1 MGQVLQGTIRLNDAA
16 TNTLKKVNAET
27 ARLLNNFNKLNG
39 SMNNVSRRRSM
50 QGFNSDLRY
59 SNNNINR
66 MNRGLSDT
74 STRAAS
80 LVRHYER
87 SNTRVREM
95 SENISRTTQREEE
108 LNARVRQLEPELLQ
122 ATAGQN
128 RFNRSVNSGNNSAN
142 RLLRTIGSL
151 VTTYVSLYSIKKGMD
166 MTDDYININ
175 ARLANINDGLRTQR
189 ELQLDIFTAALR
201 SRGVYKEM
209 ASTTAKLGLLAPDAF
224 KNNDELIY
232 FVETLQKAFKV
243 SGASTQEST
252 NAMYQLTQ
260 AMASGRLQ
268 GDEFRSIIEN
278 APMLA
283 NAIAEYTGVGMKG
296 LKDLSSQGAIS
307 SDIIKNSLYMAAD
320 DINAKFNTMPKTFS
334 DIWNQIS
341 GTASMTFAP
350 LFEKVNLMLNDSF
363 NNGALSGVSEFL
375 SGVSTNL
382 GLIIDKISYFVQD
395 AQPMFSIIKSG
406 FSEIGRSIFSANG
419 LVSTLI
425 NTMTKLARNSSI
437 QKSFAIMSKLATMVV
452 QSVSGI
458 IRSFGNLMGSSKYL
472 ASGIFTATIAFT
484 AFKTINSIFL
494 PIAQSVGTALF
505 VMRNNTVLFTAAT
518 ESATIAQQG
527 LNAVL
532 KANPYMF
539 VAGAIMTVVS
549 AMGALI
555 FSIGA
560 VNKAAGLASSSTNLA
575 GYSDEA
581 YRKHELYGWSL
592 PTAQAIEDVR
602 ADRDRIQKDL
612 EQQINAN
619 LKEMETYDKNISWS
633 LGRIQ
638 SASRS
643 DGILN
648 RTEVEREKAVYIENL
663 NKKSAKQKENI
674 ELQNKIEKIGSRTDR
689 QVTDILENER
699 MQKSINKELDD
710 LANSVSGA
718 NIPEIAAIKENTDKM
733 ADSIELSTEYL
744 DLMKDVAEREAI
756 NKFTTVPLSIDARST
771 NNVSSNMDLDSMLVY
786 IQGKLLEGI
795 NTAAEGVHF

>member
-27 ARLLNNFNKLNG
+27 TRLLNNFNKLNG
-39 SMNNVSRRRSM
+39 SMNNVGKNKSIQRFESGLRS
-50 QGFNSDLRY
+50 

-95 SENISRTTQREEE
+95 AETITRTSQREEV
-108 LNARVRQLEPELLQ
+108 LNARVRQLESELSQ

-151 VTTYVSLYSIKKGMD
+151 VTTYIGLYSIKKGMD

-189 ELQLDIFTAALR
+189 ELQLDIFAAAQR

-296 LKDLSSQGAIS
+296 LKDLSSKGAIS
-307 SDIIKNSLYMAAD
+307 ADIIKNSLYMAAD

-341 GTASMTFAP
+341 GTANMTFAP

-363 NNGALSGVSEFL
+363 NNGALSGVAEFL
-375 SGVSTNL
+375 SGVSTNI
-382 GLIIDKISYFVQD
+382 GIIINKISYFAQD

-425 NTMTKLARNSSI
+425 NTMTKLARNTSI
-437 QKSFAIMSKLATMVV
+437 QKSFATMSKLASMVV

-472 ASGIFTATIAFT
+472 ANGILTATIAFT
-484 AFKTINSIFL
+484 AFKTINSVFL
-494 PIAQSVGTALF
+494 PIAHSVGTALF
-505 VMRNNTVLFTAAT
+505 VMHNKTVLFTAAT
-518 ESATIAQQG
+518 ESATIAQRG
-527 LNAVL
+527 LNAAL

-555 FSIGA
+555 FSIKA
-560 VNKAAGLASSSTNLA
+560 VNKAAGLAQDSMNVG
-575 GYSDEA
+575 GYSKEA
-581 YRKHELYGWSL
+581 WDLHEKYGYSLSTSQSLIDNQKSQEDFEAEQRKIIAENQAKMAGAYKNIDNEILVAKSAGVNYGNESA
-592 PTAQAIEDVR
+592 TRDAIKYNQAIYNE
-602 ADRDRIQKDL
+602 AK
-612 EQQINAN
+612 
-619 LKEMETYDKNISWS
+619 KNIEDANQ
-633 LGRIQ
+633 RIAD
-638 SASRS
+638 STKLHVKNN
-643 DGILN
+643 D
-648 RTEVEREKAVYIENL
+648 Y
-663 NKKSAKQKENI
+663 
-674 ELQNKIEKIGSRTDR
+674 
-689 QVTDILENER
+689 ILESEK
-699 MQKSINKELDD
+699 QYSAINKELDD
-710 LANSVSGA
+710 LANSVTGN
-718 NIPEIAAIKENTDKM
+718 NIPEISAIKDNTDKM

>member
-27 ARLLNNFNKLNG
+27 TRLLNNFNKLNG

-50 QGFNSDLRY
+50 QGFNSDLRS

-95 SENISRTTQREEE
+95 SESISRTTRQEEE
-108 LNARVRQLEPELLQ
+108 LNSRVRQLEPELLQ

-142 RLLRTIGSL
+142 RLLRTVGSL
-151 VTTYVSLYSIKKGMD
+151 VTTYIGLYSIKKGMD

-189 ELQLDIFTAALR
+189 ELQLDIFAAAQR

-307 SDIIKNSLYMAAD
+307 ADIIKNSLYMAAD

-350 LFEKVNLMLNDSF
+350 LFEKVNLMLNNSF
-363 NNGALSGVSEFL
+363 NNGALSGISEFL

-382 GLIIDKISYFVQD
+382 GLIIDKISYFAQD
-395 AQPMFSIIKSG
+395 AQPLFSIIKSG

-425 NTMTKLARNSSI
+425 NTMTKLARSTSV
-437 QKSFAIMSKLATMVV
+437 QKTFATMNKLALMVI

-458 IRSFGNLMGSSKYL
+458 VKTFGNLMSGSTHL
-472 ASGIFTATIAFT
+472 ANDLLIATIAFT
-484 AFKTINSIFL
+484 AFKTINSVFL
-494 PIAQSVGTALF
+494 PIAHSVGTALF
-505 VMRNNTVLFTAAT
+505 VMKNRTTLFAT
-518 ESATIAQQG
+518 ETTLATVAQQG
-527 LNAVL
+527 LNAAL

-539 VAGAIMTVVS
+539 VASAIMTVVS

-555 FSIGA
+555 FSIKA

-581 YRKHELYGWSL
+581 YRIHENYKYSM
-592 PTAQAIEDVR
+592 PTSQAIADVK
-602 ADRDRIQKDL
+602 ADKDQIKKDL
-612 EQQINAN
+612 EKQIAENKKIIADSDIGMKSSINAM
-619 LKEMETYDKNISWS
+619 KDKNNMVSPE
-633 LGRIQ
+633 LY
-638 SASRS
+638 
-643 DGILN
+643 
-648 RTEVEREKAVYIENL
+648 REMYWKNADLKKKKLAENV
-663 NKKSAKQKENI
+663 
-674 ELQNKIEKIGSRTDR
+674 ELQNMIDKTQSRTEK
-689 QVTDILENER
+689 QIADILENER
-699 MQKSINKELDD
+699 MQQSINKELDD

-718 NIPEIAAIKENTDKM
+718 NIPEIAAIKDNTDKM

>member
-1 MGQVLQGTIRLNDAA
+1 MGQVLQCTIRLNDAA

-27 ARLLNNFNKLNG
+27 TRLLNSFNKLNKA
-39 SMNNVSRRRSM
+39 MNSIGKNTGMRGFDNSTKSVNRSIAKM
-50 QGFNSDLRY
+50 EKQLN
-59 SNNNINR
+59 
-66 MNRGLSDT
+66 
-74 STRAAS
+74 AS
-80 LVRHYER
+80 KSQVKALQADYRTASSKVKEL
-87 SNTRVREM
+87 EK
-95 SENISRTTQREEE
+95 NISNAAKREEQ
-108 LNARVRQLEPELLQ
+108 LNQKVSQLEAELKSANASQ
-122 ATAGQN
+122 VM
-128 RFNRSVNSGNNSAN
+128 FNRSVNSGNSSAN
-142 RLLRTIGSL
+142 RLLRTVGSL

-189 ELQLDIFTAALR
+189 ELQLDIFAAAQR

-307 SDIIKNSLYMAAD
+307 ADIIKNSLYMAAD

-341 GTASMTFAP
+341 GTANMTFAP

-382 GLIIDKISYFVQD
+382 GLIIDKISYFVQE

-425 NTMTKLARNSSI
+425 NTMIKLARNSSI

-452 QSVSGI
+452 QSISGI

-505 VMRNNTVLFTAAT
+505 VMRNNTVLFTSAT

-648 RTEVEREKAVYIENL
+648 RTEVDR
-663 NKKSAKQKENI
+663 KS
-674 ELQNKIEKIGSRTDR
+674 
-689 QVTDILENER
+689 V
-699 MQKSINKELDD
+699 
-710 LANSVSGA
+710 V
-718 NIPEIAAIKENTDKM
+718 
-733 ADSIELSTEYL
+733 
-744 DLMKDVAEREAI
+744 
-756 NKFTTVPLSIDARST
+756 
-771 NNVSSNMDLDSMLVY
+771 
-786 IQGKLLEGI
+786 
-795 NTAAEGVHF
+795 

>member
-27 ARLLNNFNKLNG
+27 TRLLNNFNKLNG
-39 SMNNVSRRRSM
+39 SMNNVGKNKSM
-50 QGFNSDLRY
+50 QRFESGLRS

-95 SENISRTTQREEE
+95 AETITRTSQREEE
-108 LNARVRQLEPELLQ
+108 LNSRVRQLESELSQ

-128 RFNRSVNSGNNSAN
+128 RFNRSVNNGNSSAN

-189 ELQLDIFTAALR
+189 ELQLDIFAAAQR

-307 SDIIKNSLYMAAD
+307 ADIIKNSLYMAAD
-320 DINAKFNTMPKTFS
+320 DINAKFETMPKTFS

-341 GTASMTFAP
+341 GTANMTFAP
-350 LFEKVNLMLNDSF
+350 LFEKVNLMLNNSF
-363 NNGALSGVSEFL
+363 NNGALSGISEFL

-395 AQPMFSIIKSG
+395 AQPLFSIIKNG

-425 NTMTKLARNSSI
+425 NTMSKLARNSSV
-437 QKSFAIMSKLATMVV
+437 QKMFATMNKLAVMVI

-458 IRSFGNLMGSSKYL
+458 IKVFGNLMGSSRNL
-472 ASGIFTATIAFT
+472 ANGILTATIAFT

-494 PIAQSVGTALF
+494 PVAQSVGTALF
-505 VMRNNTVLFTAAT
+505 VMHNRTVLFKSIT
-518 ESATIAQQG
+518 ESATIAQRS
-527 LNAVL
+527 LNAAL

-539 VAGAIMTVVS
+539 VASAIMTVVS

-555 FSIGA
+555 FSIKA
-560 VNKAAGLASSSTNLA
+560 VNKAAGLAQDSMNIGGYSKEAWDLHEKYGYSMSTGQSIADNLKSQEDYEAEQKKIIADNEKIIQQEAKKILSLQSSSA
-575 GYSDEA
+575 GYNSRFSDPSNAINAARARQREA
-581 YRKHELYGWSL
+581 KKN
-592 PTAQAIEDVR
+592 IED
-602 ADRDRIQKDL
+602 ANQRIVDSTRL
-612 EQQINAN
+612 HI
-619 LKEMETYDKNISWS
+619 KNN
-633 LGRIQ
+633 
-638 SASRS
+638 
-643 DGILN
+643 D
-648 RTEVEREKAVYIENL
+648 Y
-663 NKKSAKQKENI
+663 
-674 ELQNKIEKIGSRTDR
+674 
-689 QVTDILENER
+689 ILENER
-699 MQKSINKELDD
+699 MQQSINKELED

-718 NIPEIAAIKENTDKM
+718 NIPEIAAIKDNTDKM

>member
-27 ARLLNNFNKLNG
+27 TRLLNNFNKLNG

-50 QGFNSDLRY
+50 QGFNSDLRS

-95 SENISRTTQREEE
+95 SESISRTTRQEEE
-108 LNARVRQLEPELLQ
+108 LNSRVRQLEPELLQ

-142 RLLRTIGSL
+142 RLLRTVGSL
-151 VTTYVSLYSIKKGMD
+151 VTTYIGLYSIKKGMD

-189 ELQLDIFTAALR
+189 ELQLDIFAAAQR

-307 SDIIKNSLYMAAD
+307 ADIIKNSLYMAAD

-350 LFEKVNLMLNDSF
+350 LFEKVNLMLNNSF
-363 NNGALSGVSEFL
+363 NNGALSGISEFL

-382 GLIIDKISYFVQD
+382 GLIIDKISYFAQD
-395 AQPMFSIIKSG
+395 AQPLFSIIKSG

-425 NTMTKLARNSSI
+425 NTMTKLARSTSV
-437 QKSFAIMSKLATMVV
+437 QKTFATMNKLALMVI

-458 IRSFGNLMGSSKYL
+458 VKTFGNLMSGSTHL
-472 ASGIFTATIAFT
+472 ANDLLIATIAFT
-484 AFKTINSIFL
+484 AFKTINSVFL
-494 PIAQSVGTALF
+494 PIAHSVGTALF
-505 VMRNNTVLFTAAT
+505 VMKNRTTLFAT
-518 ESATIAQQG
+518 ETTLATVAQQG
-527 LNAVL
+527 LNAAL

-539 VAGAIMTVVS
+539 VASAIMTVVS

-555 FSIGA
+555 FSIKA

-581 YRKHELYGWSL
+581 YRIHENYKYSM
-592 PTAQAIEDVR
+592 PTSQAIADVK
-602 ADRDRIQKDL
+602 ADKDQIKKDL
-612 EQQINAN
+612 EKQIAENKKIIADSDIGMKSSINAM
-619 LKEMETYDKNISWS
+619 KDKNNMVSPE
-633 LGRIQ
+633 LY
-638 SASRS
+638 
-643 DGILN
+643 
-648 RTEVEREKAVYIENL
+648 REMYWKNADLKKKKLAENV
-663 NKKSAKQKENI
+663 
-674 ELQNKIEKIGSRTDR
+674 ELQNMIDKTQSRTEK
-689 QVTDILENER
+689 QIADILENER

-718 NIPEIAAIKENTDKM
+718 NIPEVAAIKDNTDKM

>member
-27 ARLLNNFNKLNG
+27 TRLLNNFNKLNG

-50 QGFNSDLRY
+50 QGFNSDLRS

-95 SENISRTTQREEE
+95 SENISRTTRQEEE
-108 LNARVRQLEPELLQ
+108 LNSRVRQLEPELLQ

-142 RLLRTIGSL
+142 RLLRTVGSL
-151 VTTYVSLYSIKKGMD
+151 VTTYIGLYSIKKGMD

-189 ELQLDIFTAALR
+189 ELQLDIFAAAQR

-307 SDIIKNSLYMAAD
+307 ADIIKNSLYMAAN

-350 LFEKVNLMLNDSF
+350 LFEKINLMLNNSF
-363 NNGALSGVSEFL
+363 NNGALSGISEFL

-382 GLIIDKISYFVQD
+382 GLIIDKISYFAQD
-395 AQPMFSIIKSG
+395 AQPLFSIIKSG

-425 NTMTKLARNSSI
+425 NTMTKLARSTSV
-437 QKSFAIMSKLATMVV
+437 QKTFATMNKLALMVI

-458 IRSFGNLMGSSKYL
+458 VKTFGNLMSGSNHL
-472 ASGIFTATIAFT
+472 ANDLLIATIAFT
-484 AFKTINSIFL
+484 AFKTINSVFL
-494 PIAQSVGTALF
+494 PIAHSVGTALF
-505 VMRNNTVLFTAAT
+505 VMKNRTTLFAT
-518 ESATIAQQG
+518 ETTLATVAQQG
-527 LNAVL
+527 LNAAL

-539 VAGAIMTVVS
+539 VASAIMTVVS

-555 FSIGA
+555 FSIKA

-581 YRKHELYGWSL
+581 YRIHENYKYSM
-592 PTAQAIEDVR
+592 PTSQAIADVK
-602 ADRDRIQKDL
+602 ADKDQIKKDL
-612 EQQINAN
+612 EKQIAENKKIIADSDIGMKSSINAM
-619 LKEMETYDKNISWS
+619 KDKNNMVSPE
-633 LGRIQ
+633 LY
-638 SASRS
+638 
-643 DGILN
+643 
-648 RTEVEREKAVYIENL
+648 REMYWKNADLKKKKLAENV
-663 NKKSAKQKENI
+663 
-674 ELQNKIEKIGSRTDR
+674 ELQNMIDKTQSRTEK
-689 QVTDILENER
+689 QIADILENER

-718 NIPEIAAIKENTDKM
+718 NIPEVAAIKDNTDKM

>member
-27 ARLLNNFNKLNG
+27 TRLLNNFNKLNG
-39 SMNNVSRRRSM
+39 SMNNVGKNKSIQRFESGLRS
-50 QGFNSDLRY
+50 

-66 MNRGLSDT
+66 MNRGLYDT

-95 SENISRTTQREEE
+95 SENISRTTRQEEE
-108 LNARVRQLEPELLQ
+108 LNSRVRQLEPELLQ

-128 RFNRSVNSGNNSAN
+128 RFNRSVNSGNNGAN
-142 RLLRTIGSL
+142 RLLRTVRSL
-151 VTTYVSLYSIKKGMD
+151 VTTYVGLYSIKKGMD

-189 ELQLDIFTAALR
+189 ELQLDIFAAAQR

-307 SDIIKNSLYMAAD
+307 ADIIKNSLYMAAD

-350 LFEKVNLMLNDSF
+350 LFEKVNLMLNNSF
-363 NNGALSGVSEFL
+363 NNGALSGISEFL

-382 GLIIDKISYFVQD
+382 GLIIDKISYFAQD
-395 AQPMFSIIKSG
+395 AQPLFSIIKSG

-425 NTMTKLARNSSI
+425 NTMTKLARSTSV
-437 QKSFAIMSKLATMVV
+437 QKTFATMNKLALMVI

-458 IRSFGNLMGSSKYL
+458 VKTFGNLMSGSTHL
-472 ASGIFTATIAFT
+472 ANDLLIATIAFT
-484 AFKTINSIFL
+484 AFKTINSVFL
-494 PIAQSVGTALF
+494 PIAHSVGTALF
-505 VMRNNTVLFTAAT
+505 VMKNRTTLFAT
-518 ESATIAQQG
+518 ETTLATVAQQG
-527 LNAVL
+527 LNAAL

-539 VAGAIMTVVS
+539 VASAIMTVVS

-555 FSIGA
+555 FSIKA
-560 VNKAAGLASSSTNLA
+560 VNKAAGLAQDSMNVG
-575 GYSDEA
+575 GYSKEA
-581 YRKHELYGWSL
+581 WDLHEKYGYSLSTSQSLIDNQKSQEDFEAEQRKIIAENQAKMAGAYKNIDNEILVAKSAGVNYGNESA
-592 PTAQAIEDVR
+592 TRDAIKYNQAIYNE
-602 ADRDRIQKDL
+602 AK
-612 EQQINAN
+612 
-619 LKEMETYDKNISWS
+619 KNIEDANQ
-633 LGRIQ
+633 RIAD
-638 SASRS
+638 STKLHVKNN
-643 DGILN
+643 D
-648 RTEVEREKAVYIENL
+648 Y
-663 NKKSAKQKENI
+663 
-674 ELQNKIEKIGSRTDR
+674 
-689 QVTDILENER
+689 ILESEK
-699 MQKSINKELDD
+699 QYSAINKELDD
-710 LANSVSGA
+710 LANSVTGN
-718 NIPEIAAIKENTDKM
+718 NIPEISAIKDNTDKM

>member
-27 ARLLNNFNKLNG
+27 TRLLNNFNKLNG

-50 QGFNSDLRY
+50 QGFNSDLRS

-95 SENISRTTQREEE
+95 SENISRTTRREEE
-108 LNARVRQLEPELLQ
+108 LNSRVRQLEPELLQ

-128 RFNRSVNSGNNSAN
+128 RFNHSVNSGNSSAN
-142 RLLRTIGSL
+142 RLLRTVGSL

-166 MTDDYININ
+166 ITDDYININ

-189 ELQLDIFTAALR
+189 ELQFDIFAAAQR

-307 SDIIKNSLYMAAD
+307 ADIIKNSLYRAAD
-320 DINAKFNTMPKTFS
+320 DINSKFNTMPKTFS
-334 DIWNQIS
+334 DIWNQIA
-341 GTASMTFAP
+341 GTANMTFAP

-363 NNGALSGVSEFL
+363 NNGALSGISEFL

-382 GLIIDKISYFVQD
+382 GLIIDKISYFAQD
-395 AQPMFSIIKSG
+395 AQPLFSIIKNG

-425 NTMTKLARNSSI
+425 NTMTKIARSTSV
-437 QKSFAIMSKLATMVV
+437 QKTFATMNKLALMVI

-458 IRSFGNLMGSSKYL
+458 IKTFGNLMSGSNHL
-472 ASGIFTATIAFT
+472 ANDLLIATIAFT
-484 AFKTINSIFL
+484 AFKTINSVFL
-494 PIAQSVGTALF
+494 PIAHSVGTALF
-505 VMRNNTVLFTAAT
+505 VMKNRTTLFAT
-518 ESATIAQQG
+518 ETTLATVAQQG
-527 LNAVL
+527 LNAAL

-539 VAGAIMTVVS
+539 VASAIMTVVS

-555 FSIGA
+555 FSIKA

-602 ADRDRIQKDL
+602 ADRDQIQKDL
-612 EQQINAN
+612 EKQIAENKKIIADSDIGMKSSINAMKDKN
-619 LKEMETYDKNISWS
+619 NMVSSELYKEMYWRNADLKKKK
-633 LGRIQ
+633 L
-638 SASRS
+638 A
-643 DGILN
+643 
-648 RTEVEREKAVYIENL
+648 ENV
-663 NKKSAKQKENI
+663 
-674 ELQNKIEKIGSRTDR
+674 ELQNMIETTQSRTEK
-689 QVTDILENER
+689 QVADILENER

-718 NIPEIAAIKENTDKM
+718 SIPEIAAIKENTDKM

-771 NNVSSNMDLDSMLVY
+771 NSVSSNMDLDSMLVY

>member
-27 ARLLNNFNKLNG
+27 TRLLNNFNKLNG
-39 SMNNVSRRRSM
+39 SMNNVGKNKSIQSFESGLRS
-50 QGFNSDLRY
+50 

-95 SENISRTTQREEE
+95 AETITRTSQREEV
-108 LNARVRQLEPELLQ
+108 LNARVRQLESELSQ

-151 VTTYVSLYSIKKGMD
+151 VTTYIGLYSIKKGMD

-189 ELQLDIFTAALR
+189 ELQLDIFAAAQR

-296 LKDLSSQGAIS
+296 LKDLSSKGAIS
-307 SDIIKNSLYMAAD
+307 ADIIKNSLYMAAD

-341 GTASMTFAP
+341 GTANMTFAP

-363 NNGALSGVSEFL
+363 NNGALSGVAEFL
-375 SGVSTNL
+375 SGVSTNI
-382 GLIIDKISYFVQD
+382 GIIINKISYFAQD

-425 NTMTKLARNSSI
+425 NTMTKLARNTSI
-437 QKSFAIMSKLATMVV
+437 QKSFATMSKLASMVV

-472 ASGIFTATIAFT
+472 ANGILTATIAFT
-484 AFKTINSIFL
+484 AFKTINSVFL
-494 PIAQSVGTALF
+494 PIAHSVGTALF
-505 VMRNNTVLFTAAT
+505 VMHNKTVLFTAAT
-518 ESATIAQQG
+518 ESATIAQRG
-527 LNAVL
+527 LNAAL

-555 FSIGA
+555 FSIKA
-560 VNKAAGLASSSTNLA
+560 VNKAAGLAQDSMNVG
-575 GYSDEA
+575 GYSKEA
-581 YRKHELYGWSL
+581 WDLHEKYGYSLSTSQSLIDNQKSQEDFEAEQRKIIAENQAKMAGAYKNIDNEILVAKSAGVNYGNESA
-592 PTAQAIEDVR
+592 TRDAIKYNQAIYNE
-602 ADRDRIQKDL
+602 AK
-612 EQQINAN
+612 
-619 LKEMETYDKNISWS
+619 KNIEDANQ
-633 LGRIQ
+633 RIAD
-638 SASRS
+638 STKLHVKNN
-643 DGILN
+643 D
-648 RTEVEREKAVYIENL
+648 Y
-663 NKKSAKQKENI
+663 
-674 ELQNKIEKIGSRTDR
+674 
-689 QVTDILENER
+689 ILESEK
-699 MQKSINKELDD
+699 QYSAINKELDD
-710 LANSVSGA
+710 LANSVTGN
-718 NIPEIAAIKENTDKM
+718 NIPEISAIKDNTDKM

>member
-27 ARLLNNFNKLNG
+27 TRLLNSFNKLNKA
-39 SMNNVSRRRSM
+39 MNSIGKNTGMRGFDNSTKSVNRSIAKM
-50 QGFNSDLRY
+50 EKQLN
-59 SNNNINR
+59 
-66 MNRGLSDT
+66 
-74 STRAAS
+74 AS
-80 LVRHYER
+80 KSQVKALQADYRTASSKVKEL
-87 SNTRVREM
+87 EK
-95 SENISRTTQREEE
+95 NISNAAKREEQ
-108 LNARVRQLEPELLQ
+108 LNQKVSQLEAELKSANASQ
-122 ATAGQN
+122 VM
-128 RFNRSVNSGNNSAN
+128 FNRSVNSGNSSAN
-142 RLLRTIGSL
+142 RLLRTVRNL
-151 VTTYVSLYSIKKGMD
+151 VTTYVSLYGIKKGMD

-175 ARLANINDGLRTQR
+175 ARLANINDGLRNQR
-189 ELQLDIFTAALR
+189 ELQFDIFAAAQR
-201 SRGVYKEM
+201 SRGIYKEM

-307 SDIIKNSLYMAAD
+307 ADIIKNSLYMAAD

-341 GTASMTFAP
+341 GTANMTFAP

-375 SGVSTNL
+375 SGVSTNM
-382 GLIIDKISYFVQD
+382 GLIIDKISYFAQE
-395 AQPMFSIIKSG
+395 AQPMFSIMKNG

-437 QKSFAIMSKLATMVV
+437 QKSFATMSKLATMVI

-458 IRSFGNLMGSSKYL
+458 VRVFGNLMGGSRNL
-472 ASGIFTATIAFT
+472 ANGILTATIAFT

-494 PIAQSVGTALF
+494 PIAHSVGTALF
-505 VMRNNTVLFTAAT
+505 VMHNRTVLFTAAT

-527 LNAVL
+527 LNSVL

-539 VAGAIMTVVS
+539 VASAIMTVVS

-555 FSIGA
+555 FSINA
-560 VNKAAGLASSSTNLA
+560 VNKAAGLAQDSMNVG
-575 GYSDEA
+575 GYSKEA
-581 YRKHELYGWSL
+581 WDLHEKYGYSLSTSQSLIDNQKSQEDFEAEQRKIIAENQAKMAKAYKNIDNEILVAKSAGVNYGNVSA
-592 PTAQAIEDVR
+592 TRDAIKYNQDIYNEAKKNIEDANQR
-602 ADRDRIQKDL
+602 IADSTKL
-612 EQQINAN
+612 HV
-619 LKEMETYDKNISWS
+619 KNN
-633 LGRIQ
+633 
-638 SASRS
+638 
-643 DGILN
+643 D
-648 RTEVEREKAVYIENL
+648 Y
-663 NKKSAKQKENI
+663 
-674 ELQNKIEKIGSRTDR
+674 
-689 QVTDILENER
+689 ILESER
-699 MQKSINKELDD
+699 QYSAINKELDD

-718 NIPEIAAIKENTDKM
+718 NIPEVAAIKDNTDKM

>member
-27 ARLLNNFNKLNG
+27 TRLLNNFNKLNG

-50 QGFNSDLRY
+50 QGFNSDLRS

-95 SENISRTTQREEE
+95 SESISRTTRQEEE
-108 LNARVRQLEPELLQ
+108 LNSRVRQLEPELLQ

-142 RLLRTIGSL
+142 RLLRTVGSL
-151 VTTYVSLYSIKKGMD
+151 VTTYIGLYSIKKGMD

-189 ELQLDIFTAALR
+189 ELQLDIFAAAQR

-307 SDIIKNSLYMAAD
+307 ADIIKNSLYMAAD

-350 LFEKVNLMLNDSF
+350 LFEKVNLMLNNSF
-363 NNGALSGVSEFL
+363 NNGALSGISEFL

-382 GLIIDKISYFVQD
+382 GLIIDKISYFAQD
-395 AQPMFSIIKSG
+395 AQPLFSIIKSG

-425 NTMTKLARNSSI
+425 NTMTKLARSTSV
-437 QKSFAIMSKLATMVV
+437 QKTFATMNKLALMVI

-458 IRSFGNLMGSSKYL
+458 VKTFGNLMSGSTHL
-472 ASGIFTATIAFT
+472 ANDLLIATIAFT
-484 AFKTINSIFL
+484 AFKTINSVFL
-494 PIAQSVGTALF
+494 PIAHSVGTALF
-505 VMRNNTVLFTAAT
+505 VMKNRTTLFAT
-518 ESATIAQQG
+518 ETTLATVAQQG
-527 LNAVL
+527 LNAAL

-539 VAGAIMTVVS
+539 VASAIMTVVS

-555 FSIGA
+555 FSIKA

-581 YRKHELYGWSL
+581 YRIHENYKYSM
-592 PTAQAIEDVR
+592 PTSQAIADVK
-602 ADRDRIQKDL
+602 ADKDQIKKDL
-612 EQQINAN
+612 EKQIAENKKIIADSDIGMKSSINAM
-619 LKEMETYDKNISWS
+619 KDKNNMVSPE
-633 LGRIQ
+633 LY
-638 SASRS
+638 
-643 DGILN
+643 
-648 RTEVEREKAVYIENL
+648 REMYWKNADLKKKKLAENV
-663 NKKSAKQKENI
+663 
-674 ELQNKIEKIGSRTDR
+674 ELQNMIDKTQSRTEK
-689 QVTDILENER
+689 QIADILENER

-710 LANSVSGA
+710 LANSVTGN
-718 NIPEIAAIKENTDKM
+718 NIPEIAAIKDNTDKM

>member
-27 ARLLNNFNKLNG
+27 TRLLNNFNKLNG

-50 QGFNSDLRY
+50 QGFNSDLRS

-87 SNTRVREM
+87 SNTSVREM
-95 SENISRTTQREEE
+95 SENISRTTRREEE
-108 LNARVRQLEPELLQ
+108 LNSRVRQLEPELLQ

-142 RLLRTIGSL
+142 RLLRTVGSL
-151 VTTYVSLYSIKKGMD
+151 VTTYIGLYSIKKGMD

-189 ELQLDIFTAALR
+189 ELQFNIFAAAQR

-296 LKDLSSQGAIS
+296 LKQLSSDGAIS
-307 SDIIKNSLYMAAD
+307 ADIIKNSLYMAAD

-334 DIWNQIS
+334 DIWNQIA
-341 GTASMTFAP
+341 GTANMTFAP

-375 SGVSTNL
+375 SGVSTNI
-382 GLIIDKISYFVQD
+382 GIIINKISYFAQE
-395 AQPMFSIIKSG
+395 AQPMFNIIKSG
-406 FSEIGRSIFSANG
+406 FSEIGRSIFSSNG

-425 NTMTKLARNSSI
+425 NTMTKLARSNSV
-437 QKSFAIMSKLATMVV
+437 QKTFITMNKLAVMVI

-458 IRSFGNLMGSSKYL
+458 INTFGNLISSSKSL
-472 ASGIFTATIAFT
+472 SSFILTATVAFT
-484 AFKTINSIFL
+484 AFKAINSVFL

-505 VMRNNTVLFTAAT
+505 VMRNRTALFAT
-518 ESATIAQQG
+518 ETTLATVAQQG
-527 LNAVL
+527 FNAAL
-532 KANPYMF
+532 KANPCVF
-539 VAGAIMTVVS
+539 AASAVMTLVS
-549 AMGALI
+549 AMTALVV
-555 FSIGA
+555 SIRA
-560 VNKAAGLASSSTNLA
+560 VNKAAGLAQDSMNVG
-575 GYSDEA
+575 GYSKEA
-581 YRKHELYGWSL
+581 WDLHEKYGYSLSTSQSLIDNQKSQEDFEAEQRKIIAENQAKMAGAYKNIDNEILVAKSAGVNYGNESA
-592 PTAQAIEDVR
+592 TRDAIKYNQAIYNE
-602 ADRDRIQKDL
+602 AK
-612 EQQINAN
+612 
-619 LKEMETYDKNISWS
+619 KNIEDANQ
-633 LGRIQ
+633 RIAD
-638 SASRS
+638 STKLHVKNN
-643 DGILN
+643 D
-648 RTEVEREKAVYIENL
+648 Y
-663 NKKSAKQKENI
+663 
-674 ELQNKIEKIGSRTDR
+674 
-689 QVTDILENER
+689 ILESEK
-699 MQKSINKELDD
+699 QYSAINKELDD

-718 NIPEIAAIKENTDKM
+718 NIPEVAAIKDNTDKM

>member
-27 ARLLNNFNKLNG
+27 TRLLNNFNKLNG

-50 QGFNSDLRY
+50 QGFNSDLRS

-66 MNRGLSDT
+66 MNRGLYDT

-95 SENISRTTQREEE
+95 SENISRTTRQEEE
-108 LNARVRQLEPELLQ
+108 LNSRVRQLEPELLQ

-128 RFNRSVNSGNNSAN
+128 RFNRSVNSGNNGAN
-142 RLLRTIGSL
+142 RLLRTVRSL
-151 VTTYVSLYSIKKGMD
+151 VTTYVGLYSIKKGMD

-189 ELQLDIFTAALR
+189 ELQLDIFAAAQR

-296 LKDLSSQGAIS
+296 IKDLSSQGAIS
-307 SDIIKNSLYMAAD
+307 ADIIKNSLYMAAD

-341 GTASMTFAP
+341 GTANMTFAP

-363 NNGALSGVSEFL
+363 NNGALSGISEFL

-382 GLIIDKISYFVQD
+382 GLIIDKISYFAQD
-395 AQPMFSIIKSG
+395 AQPLFSIIKSG

-425 NTMTKLARNSSI
+425 NTMTKLARSTSV
-437 QKSFAIMSKLATMVV
+437 QKTFATMNKLALMVI

-458 IRSFGNLMGSSKYL
+458 VKTFGNLMSGSNHL
-472 ASGIFTATIAFT
+472 ANDLLIATIAFT
-484 AFKTINSIFL
+484 AFKTINSVFL
-494 PIAQSVGTALF
+494 PIAHSVGTALF
-505 VMRNNTVLFTAAT
+505 VMKNRTTLFAT
-518 ESATIAQQG
+518 ETTLATVAQQG
-527 LNAVL
+527 LNAAL

-539 VAGAIMTVVS
+539 VASAIMTVVS

-555 FSIGA
+555 FSIKA

-602 ADRDRIQKDL
+602 ADRDQIQKDL
-612 EQQINAN
+612 EKQIAENKKIIADSDIGMKSSINAMKDKN
-619 LKEMETYDKNISWS
+619 NMVSSELYKEMYWRNADLKKKK
-633 LGRIQ
+633 L
-638 SASRS
+638 A
-643 DGILN
+643 
-648 RTEVEREKAVYIENL
+648 ENV
-663 NKKSAKQKENI
+663 

-689 QVTDILENER
+689 QVAEILENER

-710 LANSVSGA
+710 LANSVTGN
-718 NIPEIAAIKENTDKM
+718 NIPEIAAIKDNTDKM